1 MKKAELKKFKLL
13 YGIREENKSF
23 KLFKDT
29 DNRYFVVKKQYIL
42 GIFKGRRFYTLK
54 VLLKRR
60 TILFR
65 TQTIYTVFTL
75 NKIILF
81 SFICA

>member
-42 GIFKGRRFYTLK
+42 GIFKRK
-54 VLLKRR
+54 EVLYFKS
-60 TILFR
+60 
-65 TQTIYTVFTL
+65 
-75 NKIILF
+75 IIEAQDYIIQNTNNLH
-81 SFICA
+81 SVYIE